1 MMEQLEVVAVRRHQT
16 DNYTRFVLN
25 NGQILNY
32 QQAVEMAY
40 QGLLRNVEAS
50 RQNGQQILNT
60 GILIKSYDDLPE
72 MTS

>member
-25 NGQILNY
+25 NGQIFNY
-32 QQAVEMAY
+32 QQAVEMAH